1 MKKTSFLLAA
11 TALALL
17 AGGVH
22 AQPVARN
29 GVLADSTGRTLY
41 IFDKD
46 MPGKSN
52 CTGGCL
58 TAWPAFM
65 AKPTAKPDGDFD
77 LVVSNGAS
85 QWAFKGKP
93 LYYFAG
99 DANPGERNG
108 DGSGG
113 SWHVVPASTP
123 SASSSAKY

>member
-11 TALALL
+11 SAIALV
-17 AGGVH
+17 AGGVQ

-29 GVLADSTGRTLY
+29 GVLADGAGRTLY
-41 IFDKD
+41 TFDKD
-46 MPGKSN
+46 TPGKSN

-58 TAWPAFM
+58 TAWPAFV
-65 AKPTAKPDGDFD
+65 AKPAAKPEADFD
-77 LVVSNGAS
+77 LVASNGAQ

-99 DANPGERNG
+99 DASPGDRNG

-113 SWHVVPASTP
+113 SWHVVPVA
-123 SASSSAKY
+123 AKY

>member
-1 MKKTSFLLAA
+1 MKKTSFLLAG

-17 AGGVH
+17 AGSVL

-29 GVLADSTGRTLY
+29 GVLTDSAGRTLY

-46 MPGKSN
+46 TPGKSN

-58 TAWPAFM
+58 TVWPAFV
-65 AKPTAKPDGDFD
+65 AKLGAKTEGDVD
-77 LVVSNGAS
+77 LVAS
-85 QWAFKGKP
+85 QGVQQWAFKGKP

-99 DANPGERNG
+99 DANPGDRNG

-113 SWHVVPASTP
+113 SWHVVPVA
-123 SASSSAKY
+123 AKY

>member
-17 AGGVH
+17 AGGVQ

-29 GVLADSTGRTLY
+29 GVLTDGAGRTLY

-46 MPGKSN
+46 TPGKSN

-58 TAWPAFM
+58 TAWPAFV
-65 AKPTAKPDGDFD
+65 AKPTAKTEGDFD
-77 LVVSNGAS
+77 LVASNGAN

-99 DANPGERNG
+99 DANSGDRNG

-113 SWHVVPASTP
+113 SWHVVPVA
-123 SASSSAKY
+123 AKY

>member
-1 MKKTSFLLAA
+1 MNKTSFLLAG

-17 AGGVH
+17 AGSVL

-29 GVLADSTGRTLY
+29 GLLADSAGRTLY

-46 MPGKSN
+46 TPGKSN

-58 TAWPAFM
+58 TAWPAFV
-65 AKPTAKPDGDFD
+65 AKPNAKPEGDFD
-77 LVVSNGAS
+77 LVTSNGTP

-99 DANPGERNG
+99 DASPGDRNG

-113 SWHVVPASTP
+113 TWHVVPASAV
-123 SASSSAKY
+123 SAGSSKY